1 MPHKHFQKSWLA
13 TRVFSGVLLCL
24 FVLSAGF
31 NGALAGQYA
40 TSKSP
45 YWRVGVIN
53 KDLSA
58 LCQKRLFNQVRR
70 LNLNI
75 GYLGKVGKGITGVA
89 QKYWNLKDP
98 TNIGIDGL
106 TYHFFNDGFSNC
118 KVFTAGKPGRR

>member
-1 MPHKHFQKSWLA
+1 MPHKCFQKSWLVA
-13 TRVFSGVLLCL
+13 CVIPGVL
-24 FVLSAGF
+24 SGF
-31 NGALAGQYA
+31 LAMSTGVNDAQAAQYA

-53 KDLSA
+53 KNLSA

-70 LNLNI
+70 LNLHI
-75 GYLGKVGKGITGVA
+75 GYLGKVGKGVTGVA

-98 TNIGIDGL
+98 TNIGVDGL